1 MAESISELQKKVTK
15 AEKTFKAVALRL
27 TKENST
33 WVWVAIYLLMIC
45 GSECSASEQP
55 STVDWSLQKWLLVLL
70 WCAGEVTAGGE
81 QGSAEGSKLPET
93 DCTLNHC
100 IGNRRVWCVSPLFV

>member
-33 WVWVAIYLLMIC
+33 
-45 GSECSASEQP
+45 
-55 STVDWSLQKWLLVLL
+55 
-70 WCAGEVTAGGE
+70 
-81 QGSAEGSKLPET
+81 
-93 DCTLNHC
+93 
-100 IGNRRVWCVSPLFV
+100 